1 MNSAARKP
9 KLWLLVGVAAI
20 LVIAIYLAV
29 RPKAAQATGGFYTV
43 KRGDF
48 LISVVEGGTLQAV
61 NEVAIRNEVEGTA
74 RIIYI
79 VPEGSYVK
87 KGDMLVEL
95 DSASAQDQVNTQ
107 LISVEKAQFA
117 LIQAEEQLAIQQSV
131 VDSEVRA
138 AELKLQFAQMDLEKW
153 LKMEA
158 EQERTKA
165 ENEITTIREKLAIEK
180 EKAEWS
186 EKLEK
191 QGFETKANRDRD
203 MLTVKQTELSFQM
216 STNALAMLKEFDLK
230 KKQRTY
236 ESAVHEAEEELKRV
250 KHQGTRKLAQFEAD
264 VKTQKITLDLSKS
277 KLARDQKNLAAAKI
291 YAPQDGLVVYSVSEN
306 RFSSES
312 LIEEGAT
319 VRNRQTF
326 IKLPDISEMKLTV
339 KIHESHINMISHGQP
354 AYIVLDSMPDQR
366 FRGYVSKVGLLPDT
380 TSRWGNPNLK
390 VYATEIM
397 VTDKLPDVKPGVSA
411 RAEVIITNLQ
421 NVISVPL
428 QAVTTR
434 RGKPVVYV
442 VDGDDSNPVDV
453 QVGLY
458 NTKFIEITSGLKE
471 GDRILLAPPFD
482 AQQKDLGGAI
492 VGEGE
497 EMPLTNHVD
506 EVKALAPRLSPDG
519 GNDRPNP
526 PLDGP
531 GDSGERPR
539 FNRGE
544 NGENGANG
552 ETRPPG
558 SQTGAR
564 GQRPNFDELRKQF
577 DKNGDG
583 ELDETE
589 RAAMRESF
597 GGGQSSAGRSR
608 RGTGSGEGLQGGG
621 SREESG
627 GGERPRRSRE
637 PRPDSGG
644 ESAPQR
650 DRSTPPA
657 E

>member
-1 MNSAARKP
+1 MSLAARKP
-9 KLWLLVGVAAI
+9 KFWLLTGIAAI
-20 LVIAIYLAV
+20 VALGLFMIF
-29 RPKAAQATGGFYTV
+29 RPKQVEATGGYYSV

-61 NEVAIRNEVEGTA
+61 NEVIIRNEVEGTA

-79 VPEGSYVK
+79 VPEGSYVN
-87 KGDMLVEL
+87 KGDVLVEL
-95 DSASAQDQVNTQ
+95 DSASAQDQVNNQ
-107 LISVEKAQFA
+107 LIAVEKAQFA

-138 AELKLQFAQMDLEKW
+138 AELKLQFAKMDLEKW
-153 LKMEA
+153 LSMEST
-158 EQERTKA
+158 QEKTKA
-165 ENEITTIREKLAIEK
+165 ANEITTISEKLAIEK

-203 MLTVKQTELSFQM
+203 LLTVKQTELSFQM
-216 STNALAMLKEFDLK
+216 STNAFEMLKQFDLK
-230 KKQRTY
+230 KKQKTY

-250 KHQGTRKLAQFEAD
+250 KHQGTRKLAQYEAD
-264 VKTQKITLDLSKS
+264 VRTQKITLELSKS
-277 KLARDQKNLAAAKI
+277 KLARDQKNLSAAKI

-319 VRNRQTF
+319 VRNRQTL
-326 IKLPDISEMKLTV
+326 IKLPDVSEMKLTV
-339 KIHESHINMISHGQP
+339 KIHESHINMISQGQP

-390 VYATEIM
+390 VYATEIL
-397 VTDKLPDVKPGVSA
+397 VTDKLPDIKPGVSA

-434 RGKPVVYV
+434 QGKPVVYM
-442 VDGDDSNPVDV
+442 VDGNDSRPVDV

-458 NTKFIEITSGLKE
+458 NTKFIEIASGLKE
-471 GDRILLAPPFD
+471 GDRILLSPPFD
-482 AQQKDLGGAI
+482 AQQKDFGGAI
-492 VGEGE
+492 VAEGE
-497 EMPLTNHVD
+497 EVALTNAVN
-506 EVKALAPRLSPDG
+506 VSGPASPRPAPESNGDF
-519 GNDRPNP
+519 PNP
-526 PLDGP
+526 SAPIDGP
-531 GDSGERPR
+531 SDSGRIR
-539 FNRGE
+539 MNRGE
-544 NGENGANG
+544 NGENGSVPAA
-552 ETRPPG
+552 PAG
-558 SQTGAR
+558 SR
-564 GQRPNFDELRKQF
+564 QRPNFDEMRKQF

-589 RAAMRESF
+589 RQAMREAF
-597 GGGQSSAGRSR
+597 GGQFGGRSR
-608 RGTGSGEGLQGGG
+608 RQGSDESVQDG
-621 SREESG
+621 REESS
-627 GGERPRRSRE
+627 GERTPRRNRE
-637 PRPDSGG
+637 PRSDGLD
-644 ESAPQR
+644 SAPRR

>member
-9 KLWLLVGVAAI
+9 KKWIILAIAGVVVLAI
-20 LVIAIYLAV
+20 ALALKPE
-29 RPKAAQATGGFYTV
+29 RAEATGSFYTAR
-43 KRGDF
+43 KGDF

-61 NEVAIRNEVEGTA
+61 NEVVIRNEVEGTA

-87 KGDMLVEL
+87 KGDLLVEL
-95 DSASAQDQVNTQ
+95 DSASAQDQVNQQ
-107 LISVEKAQFA
+107 LINVEKAQFA

-138 AELKLQFAQMDLEKW
+138 AELKLQFANMDLEKW
-153 LKMEA
+153 IRMEA

-165 ENEITTIREKLAIEK
+165 ANEITTIAEKLAIEK

-203 MLTVKQTELSFQM
+203 MLTVKQTELSYTM
-216 STNALAMLKEFDLK
+216 STNSFAMLQTFDLK
-230 KKQRTY
+230 KKQKTF

-250 KHQGTRKLAQFEAD
+250 KHQGTRKLAQYEAD
-264 VKTQKITLDLSKS
+264 VKTQKITLELSKS

-291 YAPQDGLVVYSVSEN
+291 IAPQDGLVVYSVSEN

-319 VRNRQTF
+319 VRNRQTL
-326 IKLPDISEMKLTV
+326 IKLPDVSEMKLTV
-339 KIHESHINMISHGQP
+339 KIHESHINMVSPGQP

-390 VYATEIM
+390 VYATEIL

-411 RAEVIITNLQ
+411 RAEVVITNLQ

-434 RGKPVVYV
+434 QGKPVVYLA
-442 VDGDDSNPVDV
+442 DGNDSKPTDV

-471 GDRILLAPPFD
+471 GDQILLSPPFD
-482 AQQKDLGGAI
+482 TQQRDLGGAI
-492 VGEGE
+492 LGEGE
-497 EMPLTNHVD
+497 EVIATNV
-506 EVKALAPRLSPDG
+506 VMKA
-519 GNDRPNP
+519 P
-526 PLDGP
+526 PLRSGPDSQNGVIPAAQEDGP
-531 GDSGERPR
+531 SDSGGRPR
-539 FNRGE
+539 GSREPSAGEADNRGPAV
-544 NGENGANG
+544 ANG
-552 ETRPPG
+552 QRE
-558 SQTGAR
+558 
-564 GQRPNFDELRKQF
+564 QRPNFDELRKQF

-589 RAAMRESF
+589 RQAMRESF
-597 GGGQSSAGRSR
+597 GGQFGGRSR
-608 RGTGSGEGLQGGG
+608 RSGTGENVENGGGRGEASPERAPRRNRESRPESGSEPGQSRPTPSGE
-621 SREESG
+621 
-627 GGERPRRSRE
+627 
-637 PRPDSGG
+637 
-644 ESAPQR
+644 
-650 DRSTPPA
+650 
-657 E
+657 

>member
-1 MNSAARKP
+1 MSSASSKP
-9 KLWLLVGVAAI
+9 KFWLLLGVVGVI
-20 LVIAIYLAV
+20 IIALALAM
-29 RPKAAQATGGFYTV
+29 RPKKTEATGAFYTV
-43 KRGDF
+43 RKGDF

-87 KGDMLVEL
+87 KGDLLVEL
-95 DSASAQDQVNTQ
+95 DSASAQDQVNLQ

-138 AELKLQFAQMDLEKW
+138 AQLKLQFAEMDLKKW
-153 LKMEA
+153 LSMEA

-165 ENEITTIREKLAIEK
+165 ANEITTIREKLAIEK
-180 EKAEWS
+180 DKADWS

-203 MLTVKQTELSFQM
+203 ILTVKQTELSFQM
-216 STNALAMLKEFDLK
+216 STNAFAMLQEFDLK
-230 KKQRTY
+230 KKEKTY

-264 VKTQKITLDLSKS
+264 VKTQKITLELSKN

-291 YAPQDGLVVYSVSEN
+291 IAPQDGLVVYSVSEN

-319 VRNRQTF
+319 VRNRQTL
-326 IKLPDISEMKLTV
+326 IKLPDVSEMKLTV
-339 KIHESHINMISHGQP
+339 KIHESHINMISPGQP

-366 FRGYVSKVGLLPDT
+366 FRGHVSKVGLLPDT

-390 VYATEIM
+390 VYATEIL
-397 VTDKLPDVKPGVSA
+397 VTDNLHDVKPGVSA
-411 RAEVIITNLQ
+411 RAEVIITNMH

-434 RGKPVVYV
+434 QGKPVVYIAS
-442 VDGDDSNPVDV
+442 GDDSQPVDV

-458 NTKFIEITSGLKE
+458 NTKFIEIASGLKE
-471 GDRILLAPPFD
+471 GDRILLSPPFD
-482 AQQKDLGGAI
+482 SQQKDLGGAI
-492 VGEGE
+492 VEEGE
-497 EMPLTNHVD
+497 TVPATNMV
-506 EVKALAPRLSPDG
+506 VTPVPIDG
-519 GNDRPNP
+519 GRQEPQINKSRGTEE
-526 PLDGP
+526 DGP
-531 GDSGERPR
+531 SDSGERPR
-539 FNRGE
+539 MNRPREESGE
-544 NGENGANG
+544 GQNTPSANS
-552 ETRPPG
+552 P
-558 SQTGAR
+558 R

-583 ELDETE
+583 QLDETE
-589 RAAMRESF
+589 RQAMRESF
-597 GGGQSSAGRSR
+597 GGQFGGGRSR
-608 RGTGSGEGLQGGG
+608 RSGSGESVEGANGNRG
-621 SREESG
+621 ESD
-627 GGERPRRSRE
+627 GGERPSRRGRE
-637 PRPDSGG
+637 PRPDGETGG
-644 ESAPQR
+644 
-650 DRSTPPA
+650 DVGRSPRPTPPS